1 MKSRNLL
8 YFCLILCTFINNIYA
23 KGEEFDNS
31 LQAQS
36 MLSVLYAQSSA
47 EYEASNIQTYVNAKS
62 ALDKALNDVTWTA
75 AIEQKDNF
83 ENKPPAIILDI
94 DETVLNNVPFQA
106 RSIMDGQSYPTGW
119 LDWMLE
125 ESSDAVA
132 GVSDFLEYSQS
143 KGVKIFYVTNRIA
156 VAEDATRNNLK
167 KLGLPLD
174 TDRDVLLMK
183 NENGWTSDK
192 VSRRKLVAKDFRI
205 LLLIGDQLGDFL
217 PLDETTL
224 QLDARKE
231 LADNFKHMWGSK
243 WFMITNPMYGRWE
256 ASIYN
261 NEYPDTEDELMQM
274 RLEALKPKDKI
285 N

>member
-62 ALDKALNDVTWTA
+62 ALDRALNDVTWTA

-106 RSIMDGQSYPTGW
+106 RSIIDGQSYPTGW

-132 GVSDFLEYSQS
+132 GVSGFLEYAQS

-231 LADNFKHMWGSK
+231 LADTYKHMWGSK

-274 RLEALKPKDKI
+274 RLEALKPKDKT

>member
-1 MKSRNLL
+1 MKSRNLI
-8 YFCLILCTFINNIYA
+8 YFCLILFTFINNIHA
-23 KGEEFDNS
+23 KEKELDNS

-36 MLSVLYAQSSA
+36 MLAVLYAQSAA
-47 EYEASNIQTYVNAKS
+47 EYKASNIQTYVNAKS
-62 ALDKALNDVTWTA
+62 ALDRALIDNSWTA
-75 AIEQKDNF
+75 ALEQKENF
-83 ENKPPAIILDI
+83 KNKPPAIILDI
-94 DETVLNNVPFQA
+94 DETVLNNIPFQA
-106 RSIMDGQSYPTGW
+106 RSIINGQSYPIGW
-119 LDWMLE
+119 LEWMLE

-132 GVSDFLEYSQS
+132 GVSDFLEYAQI

-156 VAEDATRNNLK
+156 VAEDATRNNIK

-192 VSRRKLVAKDFRI
+192 VSRRELVAKDYRI

-224 QLDARKE
+224 ELDSRKN
-231 LADNFKHMWGSK
+231 LADTYEYMWGSK

-261 NEYPDTEDELMQM
+261 NEYPDIEDKLMQM
-274 RLEALKPKDKI
+274 RLEALELKDKT

>member
-8 YFCLILCTFINNIYA
+8 YFCLILYTFIDNIYA

-62 ALDKALNDVTWTA
+62 ALDRALNDVTWTA
-75 AIEQKDNF
+75 ATEQKDNF

-192 VSRRKLVAKDFRI
+192 VSRRKLVAKDYRI

-224 QLDARKE
+224 ELDARKE
-231 LADNFKHMWGSK
+231 LADTYKHMWGSK

-274 RLEALKPKDKI
+274 RLEALKPKDKT

>member
-8 YFCLILCTFINNIYA
+8 YFCLILYTFIDNIYA

-62 ALDKALNDVTWTA
+62 ALDRALNDVTWTA

-106 RSIMDGQSYPTGW
+106 RSIIDGQSYPTGW

-192 VSRRKLVAKDFRI
+192 VSRRKLVAKDYRI

-224 QLDARKE
+224 ELDARKE
-231 LADNFKHMWGSK
+231 LADTYKHMWGSK

-274 RLEALKPKDKI
+274 RLEALKPKDKT

>member
-1 MKSRNLL
+1 MKSRNLI
-8 YFCLILCTFINNIYA
+8 YFCLILCTFIDNIHA
-23 KGEEFDNS
+23 KEKELDNS

-62 ALDKALNDVTWTA
+62 ALDRALNDLSWTA
-75 AIEQKDNF
+75 AIEQKKNF
-83 ENKPPAIILDI
+83 KNKPPAVILDI
-94 DETVLNNVPFQA
+94 DETVLNNIPFQA
-106 RSIMDGQSYPTGW
+106 RSIINGQSYPVGW
-119 LDWMLE
+119 LEWMLE

-132 GVSDFLEYSQS
+132 GVSEFLEYAQS

-156 VAEDATRNNLK
+156 VAEDATRNNIK

-183 NENGWTSDK
+183 DENGWTSDK
-192 VSRRKLVAKDFRI
+192 VSRRELIAKDYRI

-217 PLDETTL
+217 PLAETTL
-224 QLDARKE
+224 ELDLRKN
-231 LADNFKHMWGSK
+231 LADTYKHMWGSK

-274 RLEALKPKDKI
+274 RLQALKLKDKT

>member
-1 MKSRNLL
+1 MKSRNLI
-8 YFCLILCTFINNIYA
+8 YFCLILFTFINNIYA
-23 KGEEFDNS
+23 KEKELDNS

-36 MLSVLYAQSSA
+36 MLSVLYAQSAA
-47 EYEASNIQTYVNAKS
+47 EYKASNIQTYVNAKS
-62 ALDKALNDVTWTA
+62 ALDRALNDNSWTA
-75 AIEQKDNF
+75 ALEQKENF
-83 ENKPPAIILDI
+83 KNKPPAIILDI
-94 DETVLNNVPFQA
+94 DETVLNNIPFQA
-106 RSIMDGQSYPTGW
+106 RSIINGQSYPIGW
-119 LDWMLE
+119 LEWMLE

-132 GVSDFLEYSQS
+132 GVSDFLEYAQS
-143 KGVKIFYVTNRIA
+143 KSIKIFYVTNRIA
-156 VAEDATRNNLK
+156 VAEDATRNNIK

-192 VSRRKLVAKDFRI
+192 VSRRELVAKDYRI

-224 QLDARKE
+224 ELDSRKN
-231 LADNFKHMWGSK
+231 LADTYDHMWGSK

-261 NEYPDTEDELMQM
+261 NEYPDTEDKLMQM
-274 RLEALKPKDKI
+274 RLEALELKERK

>member
-8 YFCLILCTFINNIYA
+8 YFCLILCTFIDNIYA
-23 KGEEFDNS
+23 KEKELDNS

-62 ALDKALNDVTWTA
+62 ALDRALNDVTWTA

-192 VSRRKLVAKDFRI
+192 VSRRKLVAKDYRI

-224 QLDARKE
+224 ELDARKE
-231 LADNFKHMWGSK
+231 LADTYKHMWGSK

-274 RLEALKPKDKI
+274 RLEALKPKDKT

>member
-1 MKSRNLL
+1 MKSRNLI
-8 YFCLILCTFINNIYA
+8 YFCLILFTYINNIHA
-23 KGEEFDNS
+23 KEKELDNS

-62 ALDKALNDVTWTA
+62 ALDRALNDNSWTA
-75 AIEQKDNF
+75 ALEQKENF
-83 ENKPPAIILDI
+83 KNKPPAIILDI
-94 DETVLNNVPFQA
+94 DETVLNNIPFQA
-106 RSIMDGQSYPTGW
+106 RSIINGQSYPIGW
-119 LDWMLE
+119 LEWMLE
-125 ESSDAVA
+125 ESSNAVA
-132 GVSDFLEYSQS
+132 GASDFLEYAQS
-143 KGVKIFYVTNRIA
+143 KGIKIFYITNRIA
-156 VAEDATRNNLK
+156 VAEDATRNNIK

-192 VSRRKLVAKDFRI
+192 VSRRELVAKDYRI

-224 QLDARKE
+224 ELDSRKN
-231 LADNFKHMWGSK
+231 LADTYDHMWGSK

-261 NEYPDTEDELMQM
+261 NEYPDTEDKLMQM
-274 RLEALKPKDKI
+274 RLEALELKDRT

>member
-8 YFCLILCTFINNIYA
+8 YFCLILYTFIDNIYA

-106 RSIMDGQSYPTGW
+106 RSIIDGQSYPTGW

-192 VSRRKLVAKDFRI
+192 VSRRKLVAKDYRI

-224 QLDARKE
+224 ELDARKE
-231 LADNFKHMWGSK
+231 LADTYKHMWGSK

-274 RLEALKPKDKI
+274 RLEALKPKDKT

>member
-62 ALDKALNDVTWTA
+62 ALDRALNDVTWTA

-106 RSIMDGQSYPTGW
+106 RSIIDGQSYPTGW

-132 GVSDFLEYSQS
+132 GVSGFLEYAQS

-231 LADNFKHMWGSK
+231 LADTYKHMWGSK

-285 N
+285 K

>member
-1 MKSRNLL
+1 MKSRNLI
-8 YFCLILCTFINNIYA
+8 YFCLILSTFIDNIHA
-23 KGEEFDNS
+23 KEKELDNS

-62 ALDKALNDVTWTA
+62 ALDRALNDLSWTA
-75 AIEQKDNF
+75 AIEQKKNF

-94 DETVLNNVPFQA
+94 DETVLNNIPFQA
-106 RSIMDGQSYPTGW
+106 RSIINGQSYPIGW
-119 LDWMLE
+119 LEWMLE

-132 GVSDFLEYSQS
+132 GVSEFLEYAQS

-156 VAEDATRNNLK
+156 VAEDATRNNIK

-174 TDRDVLLMK
+174 SDRDVLLMK
-183 NENGWTSDK
+183 DENGWTSDK
-192 VSRRKLVAKDFRI
+192 VSRRELIAKDYRI
-205 LLLIGDQLGDFL
+205 LLLVGDQLGDFL
-217 PLDETTL
+217 PIDETTL
-224 QLDARKE
+224 ELDSRKN
-231 LADNFKHMWGSK
+231 LADTYKHMWGSK

-261 NEYPDTEDELMQM
+261 NEYPDTEDELIQM
-274 RLEALKPKDKI
+274 RLEALNLKDKT

>member
-1 MKSRNLL
+1 MKSRNLI
-8 YFCLILCTFINNIYA
+8 YFCLILCTFIDNIHA
-23 KGEEFDNS
+23 KEKELNNS

-36 MLSVLYAQSSA
+36 ILSVLYAQSSA

-62 ALDKALNDVTWTA
+62 ALDRALNDLSWTA
-75 AIEQKDNF
+75 AIEQKKNF
-83 ENKPPAIILDI
+83 KNKPPAIILDI
-94 DETVLNNVPFQA
+94 DETVLNNIPFQA
-106 RSIMDGQSYPTGW
+106 RSIINGQSYPVGW
-119 LDWMLE
+119 LEWMLE
-125 ESSDAVA
+125 EASDAVA
-132 GVSDFLEYSQS
+132 GVSEFLEYAQS

-156 VAEDATRNNLK
+156 VAEDATRNNIK

-174 TDRDVLLMK
+174 ADRDVLLMK
-183 NENGWTSDK
+183 DENGWTSDK
-192 VSRRKLVAKDFRI
+192 VSRRELIAKDYRV

-224 QLDARKE
+224 ELDLRKN
-231 LADNFKHMWGSK
+231 LADTYKHMWGSK

-274 RLEALKPKDKI
+274 RLEALKLKDKT

>member
-1 MKSRNLL
+1 MKSRNLI
-8 YFCLILCTFINNIYA
+8 YFCLILCTFIDNIHA
-23 KGEEFDNS
+23 KEKELDNS

-62 ALDKALNDVTWTA
+62 ALNRALNDLSWTA
-75 AIEQKDNF
+75 AIEQKKNF
-83 ENKPPAIILDI
+83 KNKPPAIILDI
-94 DETVLNNVPFQA
+94 DETVLNNIPFQA
-106 RSIMDGQSYPTGW
+106 RSIINGQSYPAGW
-119 LDWMLE
+119 LEWMLE

-132 GVSDFLEYSQS
+132 GVSDFLEYAQS

-156 VAEDATRNNLK
+156 VAEDATRNNIK

-174 TDRDVLLMK
+174 VDRDVLLMK
-183 NENGWTSDK
+183 DENGWTSDK
-192 VSRRKLVAKDFRI
+192 VSRRELIAKDYRI
-205 LLLIGDQLGDFL
+205 ILLIGDQLGDFL

-224 QLDARKE
+224 ELDSRKN
-231 LADNFKHMWGSK
+231 LADTYKHMWGSK

-261 NEYPDTEDELMQM
+261 NEYPDAEDELMQM
-274 RLEALKPKDKI
+274 RLEALKLKGKT

>member
-1 MKSRNLL
+1 MKSRNLI
-8 YFCLILCTFINNIYA
+8 YFCLILCTFIDNIHA
-23 KGEEFDNS
+23 KEKELDNS

-62 ALDKALNDVTWTA
+62 SLNRALNDLSWTA
-75 AIEQKDNF
+75 AIEQKKNF
-83 ENKPPAIILDI
+83 KNKPPAIILDI
-94 DETVLNNVPFQA
+94 DETVLNNIPFQA
-106 RSIMDGQSYPTGW
+106 RSIINGQSYPIGW
-119 LDWMLE
+119 LEWMLE

-132 GVSDFLEYSQS
+132 GVSEFLEYAQS

-156 VAEDATRNNLK
+156 VAEDATRNNIK

-183 NENGWTSDK
+183 DENGWTSDK
-192 VSRRKLVAKDFRI
+192 VSRRELIAKDYRI
-205 LLLIGDQLGDFL
+205 LLLVGDQLGDFL
-217 PLDETTL
+217 PIDETTL
-224 QLDARKE
+224 ELDSRKN
-231 LADNFKHMWGSK
+231 LADTYKHMWGSK

-261 NEYPDTEDELMQM
+261 NEYPDTEDELIQM
-274 RLEALKPKDKI
+274 RLEALNLKDKT

>member
-1 MKSRNLL
+1 MKSRNLI
-8 YFCLILCTFINNIYA
+8 YFCLILSTFIDNIHA
-23 KGEEFDNS
+23 KEKELDNS

-47 EYEASNIQTYVNAKS
+47 EYKASNIQTYVNAKS
-62 ALDKALNDVTWTA
+62 ALDRALNDLSWTA
-75 AIEQKDNF
+75 AIEQKKNF

-94 DETVLNNVPFQA
+94 DETVLNNIPFQA
-106 RSIMDGQSYPTGW
+106 RSIINGQSYPIGW
-119 LDWMLE
+119 LEWMLE

-132 GVSDFLEYSQS
+132 GVSEFLEYAQS

-156 VAEDATRNNLK
+156 VAEDATRNNIK

-174 TDRDVLLMK
+174 SDRDVLLMK
-183 NENGWTSDK
+183 DENGWTSDK
-192 VSRRKLVAKDFRI
+192 VSRRELIAKDYRI
-205 LLLIGDQLGDFL
+205 LLLVGDQLGDFL

-224 QLDARKE
+224 KLDSRKN
-231 LADNFKHMWGSK
+231 LAETYYHMWGSK

-261 NEYPDTEDELMQM
+261 NEYPDTEDELIQM
-274 RLEALKPKDKI
+274 RLEALNLKDKT

>member
-1 MKSRNLL
+1 MKSRNLI
-8 YFCLILCTFINNIYA
+8 YFCLILCTFIDNIHA
-23 KGEEFDNS
+23 KEKELDNS

-62 ALDKALNDVTWTA
+62 ALDRALNDLSWTA
-75 AIEQKDNF
+75 AIEQKKNF
-83 ENKPPAIILDI
+83 KNKPPAVILDI
-94 DETVLNNVPFQA
+94 DETVLNNIPFQA
-106 RSIMDGQSYPTGW
+106 RSIINGQSYPVGW
-119 LDWMLE
+119 LEWMLE

-132 GVSDFLEYSQS
+132 GVSEFLEYAQS

-156 VAEDATRNNLK
+156 VAEDATRNNIK

-183 NENGWTSDK
+183 DENGWTSDK
-192 VSRRKLVAKDFRI
+192 VSRRELIAKDYRI

-224 QLDARKE
+224 ELDSRKN
-231 LADNFKHMWGSK
+231 LADTYKHMWGSK

-274 RLEALKPKDKI
+274 RLEALKLKDKT

>member
-1 MKSRNLL
+1 MKSRNLI
-8 YFCLILCTFINNIYA
+8 YFCLILLTLINNIHA
-23 KGEEFDNS
+23 KEKELDNS

-36 MLSVLYAQSSA
+36 MLSVLYAQSAA

-62 ALDKALNDVTWTA
+62 ALDRALNDNSWTA
-75 AIEQKDNF
+75 ALEQKENF
-83 ENKPPAIILDI
+83 KNKPPAIILDI
-94 DETVLNNVPFQA
+94 DETVLNNIPFQA
-106 RSIMDGQSYPTGW
+106 RSIINGQSYPIGW
-119 LDWMLE
+119 LEWMLE

-132 GVSDFLEYSQS
+132 GVSDFLEYAQS
-143 KGVKIFYVTNRIA
+143 KSIKIFYVTNRIA
-156 VAEDATRNNLK
+156 VAEDATRNNIK

-192 VSRRKLVAKDFRI
+192 VSRRELVAKDYRI

-217 PLDETTL
+217 PLAETTL
-224 QLDARKE
+224 ESDSRKN
-231 LADNFKHMWGSK
+231 LADTYDHMWGSK

-261 NEYPDTEDELMQM
+261 NEYPNTEDKLMQM
-274 RLEALKPKDKI
+274 RLKALELKDRI

>member
-1 MKSRNLL
+1 MKSRNLI
-8 YFCLILCTFINNIYA
+8 YFCLILFTFINNIYA
-23 KGEEFDNS
+23 KEKELDNS

-36 MLSVLYAQSSA
+36 MLSVLYAQSAA
-47 EYEASNIQTYVNAKS
+47 EYKASNIQTYVNAKS
-62 ALDKALNDVTWTA
+62 ALDRALNDNSWTA
-75 AIEQKDNF
+75 ALEQKENF
-83 ENKPPAIILDI
+83 KNKPPAIILDI
-94 DETVLNNVPFQA
+94 DETVLNNIPFQA
-106 RSIMDGQSYPTGW
+106 RSIINGQSYPIGW
-119 LDWMLE
+119 LEWMLE

-132 GVSDFLEYSQS
+132 GVSDFLEYAQS
-143 KGVKIFYVTNRIA
+143 KNIKIFYVTNRIA
-156 VAEDATRNNLK
+156 VAEDATRNNIK

-192 VSRRKLVAKDFRI
+192 VSRRDLVAKDYRI

-224 QLDARKE
+224 ELDSRKN
-231 LADNFKHMWGSK
+231 LADTYDHMWGSK

-261 NEYPDTEDELMQM
+261 NEYPDTEDKLMQM
-274 RLEALKPKDKI
+274 RLEALELKDRK

>member
-1 MKSRNLL
+1 MKSRNLI
-8 YFCLILCTFINNIYA
+8 YFCLILCTFIDNIHA
-23 KGEEFDNS
+23 KEKELDNS

-62 ALDKALNDVTWTA
+62 ALDRALNDLSWTA
-75 AIEQKDNF
+75 AIEQKKNF
-83 ENKPPAIILDI
+83 KNKPPAVILDI
-94 DETVLNNVPFQA
+94 DETVLNNIPFQA
-106 RSIMDGQSYPTGW
+106 RSIINGQSYPVGW
-119 LDWMLE
+119 LEWMLE

-132 GVSDFLEYSQS
+132 GVSEFLEYAQS

-156 VAEDATRNNLK
+156 VAEDATRNNIK

-174 TDRDVLLMK
+174 ADRDVLLMK
-183 NENGWTSDK
+183 DENGWTSDK
-192 VSRRKLVAKDFRI
+192 VSRRELIAKDYRV

-224 QLDARKE
+224 ELDLRKN
-231 LADNFKHMWGSK
+231 LADTYKHMWGSK

-274 RLEALKPKDKI
+274 RLEALKLKDKT

>member
-62 ALDKALNDVTWTA
+62 ALDRALNDVTWTA

-106 RSIMDGQSYPTGW
+106 RSIIDGQSYPTGW

-132 GVSDFLEYSQS
+132 GVSDFLEYSHS

-192 VSRRKLVAKDFRI
+192 VSRRKLVAKDYRI

-224 QLDARKE
+224 ELDARKE
-231 LADNFKHMWGSK
+231 LADTYKHMWGSK

>member
-1 MKSRNLL
+1 
-8 YFCLILCTFINNIYA
+8 
-23 KGEEFDNS
+23 
-31 LQAQS
+31 

-47 EYEASNIQTYVNAKS
+47 EYEASNIQTYINAKS
-62 ALDKALNDVTWTA
+62 ALDRALNDPSWTT
-75 AIEQKDNF
+75 AIEQKKDF
-83 ENKPPAIILDI
+83 KNKPPAIILDI
-94 DETVLNNVPFQA
+94 DETVLNNIPFQA
-106 RSIMDGQSYPTGW
+106 RSIINGQPYPIGW
-119 LDWMLE
+119 LEWMLE

-132 GVSDFLEYSQS
+132 GVSDFLEYTQN

-156 VAEDATRNNLK
+156 VAEGATRNNIK

-192 VSRRKLVAKDFRI
+192 VSRRELVAKDYRI

-217 PLDETTL
+217 PLNETAL
-224 QLDARKE
+224 GLDSRKN
-231 LADNFKHMWGSK
+231 LADNYKHMWGTK

-274 RLEALKPKDKI
+274 RLEALKPKDKT
-285 N
+285 NSSYVN

>member
-62 ALDKALNDVTWTA
+62 ALDRALNDVTWTA

-132 GVSDFLEYSQS
+132 GVSGFLEYAQS

-231 LADNFKHMWGSK
+231 LADTYKHMWGSK

>member
-1 MKSRNLL
+1 MKSRNLI
-8 YFCLILCTFINNIYA
+8 YFCLILCTFIDNIHA
-23 KGEEFDNS
+23 KEKELDNS

-62 ALDKALNDVTWTA
+62 ALDRALNDNSWTA
-75 AIEQKDNF
+75 ALEQKENF
-83 ENKPPAIILDI
+83 KNKPPAIILDI
-94 DETVLNNVPFQA
+94 DETVLNNIPFQA
-106 RSIMDGQSYPTGW
+106 RSIINGQSYPIGW
-119 LDWMLE
+119 LEWMLE
-125 ESSDAVA
+125 ESSNAVA
-132 GVSDFLEYSQS
+132 GASDFLEYAQS
-143 KGVKIFYVTNRIA
+143 KGIKIFYITNRIA
-156 VAEDATRNNLK
+156 VAEDATRNNIK

-192 VSRRKLVAKDFRI
+192 VSRRELVAKDYRI

-224 QLDARKE
+224 ELDSRKN
-231 LADNFKHMWGSK
+231 LADTYDNMWGSK

-261 NEYPDTEDELMQM
+261 NEYPDTEDKLMQM
-274 RLEALKPKDKI
+274 RLEALELKDRT

>member
-1 MKSRNLL
+1 MKSRNLI
-8 YFCLILCTFINNIYA
+8 YFCLILCTFIDNIHA
-23 KGEEFDNS
+23 KEKELDNS

-62 ALDKALNDVTWTA
+62 ALDRALNDLSWTA
-75 AIEQKDNF
+75 AIEQKKNF
-83 ENKPPAIILDI
+83 KNKPPAVILDI
-94 DETVLNNVPFQA
+94 DETVLNNIPFQA
-106 RSIMDGQSYPTGW
+106 RSIINGQSYPVGW
-119 LDWMLE
+119 LEWMLE

-132 GVSDFLEYSQS
+132 GVSEFLEYAQS

-156 VAEDATRNNLK
+156 VAEDATRNNIK

-174 TDRDVLLMK
+174 ADRDVLLMK
-183 NENGWTSDK
+183 DENGWTSDK
-192 VSRRKLVAKDFRI
+192 VSRRELIAKDYRV

-224 QLDARKE
+224 ELDLRKN
-231 LADNFKHMWGSK
+231 LADTYKHMWGSK

-256 ASIYN
+256 TSIYN

-274 RLEALKPKDKI
+274 RLEALKLKDKT

>member
-8 YFCLILCTFINNIYA
+8 YFCLILYTFIDNIYA

-62 ALDKALNDVTWTA
+62 ALDRALNDVTWTA

-106 RSIMDGQSYPTGW
+106 RSIIDGQSYPTGW

-231 LADNFKHMWGSK
+231 LADTYKHMWGSK